1 MKGGITGKILWVNL
15 STGTNELL
23 ELPKDLYQQY
33 LGGYGLG
40 VKLIYDKQ
48 KPGLAPLAPENIL
61 GFATGPLTGTPAIS
75 SSRYTVMGKSPLTGT
90 WGDANSGGFFGP
102 ALKKAGF
109 DGVFFEGASSS
120 WVYLSIEDGKIELI
134 DATPY
139 LGLDTTRFE
148 DQMKEERG
156 KTIRVASIGPAG
168 EKCSLLS
175 CIINDKWR
183 AAGRSGLGA
192 LMGSKRLKAIVVK
205 DAGSIPV
212 SNEAAAREQRQR
224 MITGGK
230 NNPLFQLFS
239 GFGTCGI
246 TAMSVESGDAPVKN
260 WTGTGNEDFPNA
272 AAISDQ
278 SVMAYQKKKYA
289 CSGCPIA
296 CGGEVTVEK
305 GPYACSTHKPEYE
318 TLGAL
323 GPLCLN
329 DNLESI
335 IKVNDICNRAG
346 LDTISVGAAIAFAIE
361 CYENGVLTQEDTGGC
376 ELTWGNHQAIVSL
389 SEKIAQREGLGA
401 LLADGV
407 RSAAEKIGKG
417 AEQYAVH
424 VGGQE
429 LPMHDPR
436 NTPGYGTTYCTDAT
450 PARHMQGGSAF
461 LESKMPIPGVPF
473 KPLEKY
479 TYTGKGDAHRFMS
492 NISHIVNA
500 SGLCYFAVW
509 VYGIKMIPQFMDYIT
524 GEQYTVDDLLI
535 IGERI
540 ANLRMAFNL
549 REGITLSHFKAPGR
563 MIGDP
568 PLQAGPLK
576 GITIDIETLTREY
589 CEAMGWDP
597 ETGKPSKERLK
608 ALDLT
613 TVSNDL

>member
-1 MKGGITGKILWVNL
+1 MKGGITGRILWVNL
-15 STGTNELL
+15 STGTHEVL
-23 ELPKDLYQQY
+23 EPAQDLYRQY

-40 VKLIYDKQ
+40 VKLIYEKQ
-48 KPGLAPLAPENIL
+48 KPGLAPMAPENIL

-102 ALKKAGF
+102 ALKRAGF

-120 WVYLSIEDGKIELI
+120 WLYLSIADGKIELI

-139 LGLDTTRFE
+139 LGLDTTSFE
-148 DQMKEERG
+148 DKMKEERG
-156 KTIRVASIGPAG
+156 NSIRVASIGPAG

-183 AAGRSGLGA
+183 AAARSGLGA
-192 LMGSKRLKAIVVK
+192 LMGSKKLKAIVVN
-205 DAGSIPV
+205 DSGSITV
-212 SNEAAAREQRQR
+212 ADDKTAQEERKRL
-224 MITGGK
+224 ITGGK

-239 GFGTCGI
+239 GFGTCGV
-246 TAMSVESGDAPVKN
+246 TAMFVTAGEAPVKN
-260 WTGTGNEDFPNA
+260 WTGAGDGDFPNA

-278 SVMAYQKKKYA
+278 SVTAYQKKKYA
-289 CSGCPIA
+289 CFGCPIA

-305 GPYACSTHKPEYE
+305 GPYACATHKPEYE

-335 IKVNDICNRAG
+335 IKINDICNRAG

-361 CYENGVLTQEDTGGC
+361 CYENGVLTLEDTEGS

-407 RSAAEKIGKG
+407 KKAAEKIGKG
-417 AEQYAVH
+417 AESYAVH
-424 VGGQE
+424 LGGQE

-450 PARHMQGGSAF
+450 PARHMQGGSAY
-461 LESKMPIPGVPF
+461 LESNMLIPGVPF

-492 NISHIVNA
+492 NISHVVNA
-500 SGLCYFAVW
+500 SGFCYFAVW
-509 VYGIKMIPQFMDYIT
+509 VYGVKMIPQFMEYIT
-524 GEQYTVDDLLI
+524 GERYTMDDLLI

-549 REGITLSHFKAPGR
+549 REGITLSHFKIPGR

-576 GITIDIETLTREY
+576 GITIDLETLAREY
-589 CEAMGWDP
+589 CETMGWDP
-597 ETGKPSKERLK
+597 KTGKPSQERLE
-608 ALDLT
+608 ALDLRA
-613 TVSNDL
+613 VSEDM